1 MVIAF
6 TNHDGG
12 NGKTKSIISLG
23 TSLGKSGKRILLID
37 LDPQGH
43 LTYSLNC
50 FHRPLVINCVLLEKC
65 DVQKAIQRNEFLDLI
80 PGNITT
86 IDLNDFYSKDNKNLF
101 KLKNL
106 LSSIDKYYDFIFIDC
121 SSDFLY
127 ILKSVLIASDYLVI
141 PFHLETISAKVK
153 LKTTEYITK
162 LKNKHNP
169 KLEILNVLDMTE
181 QENYIQSLVQPEQ
194 FLVKKFHSIQFL
206 KQPANQ
212 NESYMDN
219 IHLKLKQ
226 KLSVR
231 EMEVL
236 ECIAKGFTNKEI
248 AGKIHLSV
256 RTIDSHRCNIQ
267 EKLRAKNTAD
277 LVRIFYMGV

>member
-12 NGKTKSIISLG
+12 NGKTKSIVSLG

-43 LTYSLNC
+43 LTYSLDC
-50 FHRPLVINCVLLEKC
+50 FHHHHVISCVLLEKC
-65 DVQKAIQRNEFLDLI
+65 DVQKAIQRNEFFDLI

-86 IDLNDFYSKDNKNLF
+86 MDLNDFYSKDSKNLF

-106 LSSIDKYYDFIFIDC
+106 LSSIDKNYDFIFLDC

-141 PFHLETISAKVK
+141 PLQLETISVKAK
-153 LKTTEYITK
+153 LKATEYITK
-162 LKNKHNP
+162 LKNKYNP
-169 KLEILNVLDMTE
+169 KLEILNVLYTTG
-181 QENYIQSLVQPEQ
+181 QENYIHSLIQPEQ
-194 FLVKKFHSIQFL
+194 FLVKQFHSIQSL
-206 KQPANQ
+206 KQPANPS
-212 NESYMDN
+212 ESYLDN
-219 IHLKLKQ
+219 IHLKLQ
-226 KLSVR
+226 QRLSVR

-248 AGKIHLSV
+248 AEKIHLSV
-256 RTIDSHRCNIQ
+256 RTIDSHRSNIQ

-277 LVRIFYMGV
+277 LVRIFYTGV